1 MSAVARAPVRLIPRS
16 ALASRDLRWGLAIV
30 AGALVLRVAFVL
42 LFGRTKVAFN
52 DTLFYQL
59 TGMALAHGEGFRFI
73 GHQTVHWPPGYAFVL
88 GGVYSIFGTS
98 MRNAL
103 LLNSVLGAATAG
115 LVYLIVLRSF
125 GRAAAIV
132 AGVGVA
138 VMPGQL
144 LMGDVA
150 LSETLYTFMLV
161 SFIALAAL
169 LPWRARTWIV
179 LGILAGLAA
188 LTRGEG
194 FLFPVIVLAM
204 AWLPGAR
211 KQAFG
216 RAALVGVVMLLTV
229 APWTI
234 RNAVVVHSF
243 VPVATNA
250 SDTLWS
256 GHNPTA
262 RGGPSYAP
270 HALLL
275 KAHGTNFELAEAS
288 LLRRE
293 AIKWAVH
300 HPLQE
305 VGLIP
310 LKLAALARGD
320 STLIKVWINAHG
332 QTPMKST
339 ATSFIGTLAD
349 VASSA
354 LLIAVVATAIAFGK
368 ALWRIRVMRGV
379 LAFLALAIP
388 LYGFLYY
395 GNVRYRVPL
404 EPLMIMVV
412 APAVAAIWAGRGR
425 ILAPRAE
432 PEAAA

>member
-1 MSAVARAPVRLIPRS
+1 M
-16 ALASRDLRWGLAIV
+16 
-30 AGALVLRVAFVL
+30 LRVAFVL

-52 DTLFYQL
+52 DTLFYQFVG
-59 TGMALAHGEGFRFI
+59 TALAHGEGFKFV
-73 GHQTVHWPPGYAFVL
+73 GHETVHWPPGYAFAL

-103 LLNSVLGAATAG
+103 LFNSVLGAATTG
-115 LVYLIVLRSF
+115 LVYLIAVRTF
-125 GRAAAIV
+125 GRAAAIF
-132 AGVGVA
+132 AGIAVA

-144 LMGDVA
+144 LIGDVA

-161 SFIALAAL
+161 AFIALAAL
-169 LPWRARTWIV
+169 LPWRVRTWVV

-204 AWLPGAR
+204 AWSRGLR

-216 RAALVGVVMLLTV
+216 RAALVAVVMLMTV

-270 HALLL
+270 HSLLL
-275 KAHGTNFELAEAS
+275 KAKGPNFELAEAS

-320 STLIKVWINAHG
+320 STLIGVWINAHG
-332 QTPMKST
+332 QTPMGST
-339 ATSFIGTLAD
+339 ATSFIGSVSD
-349 VASSA
+349 VASSS
-354 LLIAVVATAIAFGK
+354 LLIALIASAIAFGRT
-368 ALWRIRVMRGV
+368 LWRIPAMRGV
-379 LAFLALAIP
+379 LAFLALAVP

-404 EPLMIMVV
+404 EPLMILVV
-412 APAVAAIWAGRGR
+412 APGAAAVWAARHRVLPA
-425 ILAPRAE
+425 RAE
-432 PEAAA
+432 TAAPS